1 MQKIPSLHRM
11 SLTMGM
17 ETPTTSYISLRLK
30 TIKGI
35 LVATPAL
42 GNGMYKEGM
51 SIYVTVD
58 TSRYEPVP

>member
-1 MQKIPSLHRM
+1 M